1 MPLETANFISELNE
15 AWPLGSDNL
24 NSSDDHHRNTKRAV
38 RQSFPNVDK
47 EVTATADDLNQLSGA
62 ATTGS
67 GLNPTGTVIM
77 YAGAAA
83 PNGYLVCDGAAI
95 DPQYTDLIALVG
107 ANTPDLRGQFIR
119 GTSADNTVDP
129 DGPRAALDSQADG
142 LGAHVHNTDV
152 QSVAFPSWGGSGRGG
167 TVVGGVAAQTSSTGI
182 TETRP
187 KNVALLYC
195 IKW

>member
-1 MPLETANFISELNE
+1 MPLETADYIAELNP
-15 AWPLGSDNL
+15 AWPLGTDNL
-24 NSSDDHHRNTKRAV
+24 NTSDDHHRVTKKAV
-38 RQSFPNVDK
+38 QQSFPNVDK
-47 EVTATADDLNQLSGA
+47 AVTATADDLNQLSGA

-119 GTSADNTVDP
+119 GTSADSAVDP
-129 DGPRAALDSQADG
+129 DGPRAALSSQADG
-142 LGAHVHNTDV
+142 LAAHVHNTDV
-152 QSVAFPSWGGSGRGG
+152 QQVAFPSWGGNGRGG
-167 TVVGGVAAQTSSTGI
+167 VQQSGVAAQTSSTGI